1 MWQYFSFKCHSGHR
15 KEKDR
20 REKPSAVA
28 VEAKRRGWE
37 GSRGR
42 RGRCRKD
49 GQGRCACLR
58 GQCSMVPVPS
68 LDKLPMKKLQTM
80 AGGMG
85 SGCIKTGKRLPSFY
99 IWHFETLST
108 QRMFS
113 GFTFEWMSFPGGGGN
128 VPFYS
133 GALFAS
139 VSFYIMIN
147 CLGGCLL
154 VYLDSSLILLY
165 WWDIAESD

>member
-37 GSRGR
+37 GSTGR

-68 LDKLPMKKLQTM
+68 LDKLNNLILILSFQWRSCKQWQGEWGVAVLKQ
-80 AGGMG
+80 GNGY
-85 SGCIKTGKRLPSFY
+85 LPFISD
-99 IWHFETLST
+99 ILKHCPLRECSQDSLLSECHFLVGEEMYPFILEPCLPQFLST
-108 QRMFS
+108 S
-113 GFTFEWMSFPGGGGN
+113 WLI
-128 VPFYS
+128 VWV
-133 GALFAS
+133 AAS
-139 VSFYIMIN
+139 LSTLTAV
-147 CLGGCLL
+147 
-154 VYLDSSLILLY
+154 
-165 WWDIAESD
+165 